1 MIILAYEVLRQLQET
16 ESHADELVRKA
27 EERAKGIVR
36 DARAEA
42 RALIENAKAEAA
54 TEGKSIIEAEKAK
67 AEADALKA
75 AKRSSDRCDELR
87 NAARANIPRAAD
99 LVVERIVTSSGNR

>member
-16 ESHADELVRKA
+16 ESHADEIVRKA
-27 EERAKGIVR
+27 EERAKEIIR
-36 DARAEA
+36 DARVTA
-42 RALIENAKAEAA
+42 RTLIENAKTDAA
-54 TEGKSIIEAEKAK
+54 TEGKSVIGAEKAK
-67 AEADALKA
+67 AEAEALKA

>member
-1 MIILAYEVLRQLQET
+1 MTYEVLRQLQET
-16 ESHADELVRKA
+16 ESHADEIVRKA
-27 EERAKGIVR
+27 EERAKEIIR
-36 DARAEA
+36 DARVTA
-42 RALIENAKAEAA
+42 RTLIENAKTDAA
-54 TEGKSIIEAEKAK
+54 TEGKSVIEAEKAK
-67 AEADALKA
+67 AEAEALKA